1 VRKFPPHPPFPRK
14 KKKKKTLQGGG
25 FDRTSVS
32 EWRAMT
38 YREASVRVSEA
49 NARRIIDSDHG
60 DDNGIIFSAFAMRMM
75 PVFGR
80 LLSVNPRELTIESK

>member
-1 VRKFPPHPPFPRK
+1 MRKFPPHPPSPSPQK
-14 KKKKKTLQGGG
+14 EKKTLQGGG

-38 YREASVRVSEA
+38 NREASVRVTEA

-60 DDNGIIFSAFAMRMM
+60 NDNGIIFCVFAMRMM
-75 PVFGR
+75 PVFGL
-80 LLSVNPRELTIESK
+80 LLSVSPRRLTIESK